1 MDGLIRFLP
10 RVRVVGLLLY
20 LVVIPGCFD
29 RGEFVRVAQERD
41 ALRVERDRL
50 QRELEGRNARIAA
63 LDEQM
68 KNLIRLGSERRIG
81 LFAPIKIE
89 ILPRSQGADY
99 DEVPGDDGVTV
110 YLRPVD
116 ADGHAV
122 KVPGEIRVQL
132 LDNTNLATPRKI
144 GDCVFNDPQE
154 LRRMW
159 YGRFGTDH
167 YTIKCRFFPGVKPP
181 NRVLTTVE
189 FLDYLT
195 GKPLTVTKELPVV
208 PGT

>member
-1 MDGLIRFLP
+1 MDRMMRCLP
-10 RVRVVGLLLY
+10 EVRVVVPVFLLLA
-20 LVVIPGCFD
+20 VSGCFD

-41 ALRVERDRL
+41 SLNVERDRL
-50 QRELEGRNARIAA
+50 DRELAGKNARIAA
-63 LDEQM
+63 LDEQV
-68 KNLIRLGSERRIG
+68 KNLVRLGSDRRIG
-81 LFAPIKIE
+81 LFAPVRVE

-99 DEVPGDDGVTV
+99 DDTPGDDGVTV

-132 LDNTNLATPRKI
+132 LDNTNLASPRKI
-144 GDCVFNDPQE
+144 GDCVFNDPEE

-159 YGRFGTDH
+159 YGRFGTNH

-181 NRVLTTVE
+181 RRVLTTVE

-195 GKPLTVTKELPVV
+195 GKPLTATKELPVT
-208 PGT
+208 PDA